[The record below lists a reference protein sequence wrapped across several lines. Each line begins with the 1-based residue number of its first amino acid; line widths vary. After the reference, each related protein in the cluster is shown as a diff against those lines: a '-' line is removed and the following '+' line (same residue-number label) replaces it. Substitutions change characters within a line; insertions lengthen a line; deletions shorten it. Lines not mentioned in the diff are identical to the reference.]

1 MNGLLIINKPKGWTS
16 HDVVAKLRGLLG
28 VRKIGHTGTLDPDAT
43 GVLCICIGKA
53 TKLADYLSE
62 VDKEYRAIMKLG
74 VITDTQDAT
83 GKVLNETVSFNIT
96 REDAEEAFRKF
107 SGKIV
112 QIPPMYSAIKVG
124 GVPLYRLAR
133 KGKEIPRKPREVFI
147 RDIKL
152 LDFSVPLIKFDV
164 TCSKGTYIR
173 TLCADIGN
181 YLGVGAH
188 MWSLDRLRSGD
199 YTLKDALNIEDVERL
214 IKTGELESRIIS
226 MDEVIERKRF

>member
-1 MNGLLIINKPKGWTS
+1 
-16 HDVVAKLRGLLG
+16 
-28 VRKIGHTGTLDPDAT
+28 
-43 GVLCICIGKA
+43 
-53 TKLADYLSE
+53 
-62 VDKEYRAIMKLG
+62 
-74 VITDTQDAT
+74 
-83 GKVLNETVSFNIT
+83 
-96 REDAEEAFRKF
+96 
-107 SGKIV
+107 
-112 QIPPMYSAIKVG
+112 MYSAIKVG

-199 YTLKDALNIEDVERL
+199 YTLKDALYVLCKSFGKENAIESPLLKGLKIDL
-214 IKTGELESRIIS
+214 KKI
-226 MDEVIERKRF
+226 F

>member
-83 GKVLNETVSFNIT
+83 GKVLNETASFNIT

-214 IKTGELESRIIS
+214 NKAGELESRIIS